1 MTEIELAI
9 EEIRRLRKYLGEIIL
24 IADFTTGKMR
34 DKIDRMADCAQE
46 GLYDAERWK
55 GAEPEYRAARAK
67 LNG

>member
-9 EEIRRLRKYLGEIIL
+9 EEIRRLRKYLGDIIL
-24 IADFTTGKMR
+24 IADFMPGKMR
-34 DKIDRMADCAQE
+34 DKIDQMADHAQE